1 MRTWSPN
8 NTYGSETN
16 AWTQRCNGKTAK
28 EQTETTCPHKLKS
41 TWLRLLFGSCLLFGP
56 CAGKGLRKH
65 TTRETHPARDS
76 DGDELSGAKCQHHA
90 SQNPPSVRRNSSSSK
105 RQPDR
110 VSQKFRVELVMCSHA
125 TGRLILPCG
134 VSTDSPRHQTFKCC
148 HALSMSTGSNI
159 SQRAGNIGCC
169 IPGEESNTRKIH
181 SFKF

>member
-1 MRTWSPN
+1 MNSKVQWKNCKGTDWNNMPSQTQEHMAAPSLRIMPSVRAMRRKGSSKTHDTWDSS
-8 NTYGSETN
+8 GSR
-16 AWTQRCNGKTAK
+16 QRRGWAIRT
-28 EQTETTCPHKLKS
+28 
-41 TWLRLLFGSCLLFGP
+41 
-56 CAGKGLRKH
+56 
-65 TTRETHPARDS
+65 
-76 DGDELSGAKCQHHA
+76 LSGAKCQHHA